1 MYTHKYS
8 TYTHMEAMTR
18 GAEGCVC
25 RTNRLDCSCCAR
37 NTKSSGPPIHQHI
50 YIYTA
55 SPRWTTPI
63 QLLMVVVLFV
73 SLARSLSLFDV
84 YHTRTSTGMSA
95 RDASCFFVLSPL
107 YNEFLSRLAANR
119 SCPPRRPHDGCDSS
133 GDERGGHRAIFAAT
147 VS

>member
-50 YIYTA
+50 YIYCITA
-55 SPRWTTPI
+55 MDNTNTAAYGGGTFCFSR
-63 QLLMVVVLFV
+63 
-73 SLARSLSLFDV
+73 SLALTL
-84 YHTRTSTGMSA
+84 
-95 RDASCFFVLSPL
+95 
-107 YNEFLSRLAANR
+107 
-119 SCPPRRPHDGCDSS
+119 
-133 GDERGGHRAIFAAT
+133 
-147 VS
+147 